1 MTNDVERTV
10 SHFKVGAIW
19 LSPMHTYYRVE
30 EINEATGQAVL
41 RMGLTG
47 NYKRIRRMITATK
60 NWTFVA
66 QSITDAV
73 IKSLGRRSNIEKD
86 DQD

>member
-1 MTNDVERTV
+1 MTTDIEHIVCRFN
-10 SHFKVGAIW
+10 VGSIW

-30 EINEATGQAVL
+30 ETNEATGQAVL

-47 NYKRIRRMITATK
+47 NYRRIRRKITATK

-66 QSITDAV
+66 PAMTDDLLNSV
-73 IKSLGRRSNIEKD
+73 W
-86 DQD
+86 